1 MTPQEEKWLEEYRR
15 LEAAETAKMQYRAL
29 WIWGVLFAVWAIILL
44 FSEPGSKFTF
54 SDSLLL
60 MMIVIN
66 AGMAIRELIRSK
78 RIAAGKKNVET
89 TDNDTDESR

>member
-1 MTPQEEKWLEEYRR
+1 M
-15 LEAAETAKMQYRAL
+15 
-29 WIWGVLFAVWAIILL
+29 LFAVWAIILL

-66 AGMAIRELIRSK
+66 AGISIRELIRNK

-89 TDNDTDESR
+89 TDNNTEESR

>member
-1 MTPQEEKWLEEYRR
+1 MRNRRKYR
-15 LEAAETAKMQYRAL
+15 M
-29 WIWGVLFAVWAIILL
+29 GILL

-78 RIAAGKKNVET
+78 RIAVGKKNVET

>member
-15 LEAAETAKMQYRAL
+15 REAAETSKMQYRAL

-66 AGMAIRELIRSK
+66 ADMAIRELIRSK
-78 RIAAGKKNVET
+78 RIATGKKDVET
-89 TDNDTDESR
+89 TDNNTEESR

>member
-1 MTPQEEKWLEEYRR
+1 MECCSRYGR
-15 LEAAETAKMQYRAL
+15 
-29 WIWGVLFAVWAIILL
+29 FILL

-78 RIAAGKKNVET
+78 RIAAGKKNAET
-89 TDNDTDESR
+89 TGNDTEESR